1 MAIKVGDWDK
11 LRKVLNVPLLEKE
24 ITKAGALATK
34 QAGLFV
40 VRKIKKR
47 MLKVS
52 SPPNSPITIMRKGSS
67 KPLIGVEGD
76 LFGSVTSI
84 PLSTFSVF
92 VGVPGKA
99 RRKDNNVSLALIARV
114 LEGGDIGK
122 RPKDTIISAKRAKAL
137 FIPLKKNVQAGDPGL
152 IRGEDFI
159 LTDTVRIRPRPSIGP
174 GIKDSQKGI
183 VLIYEKFIRNA
194 YRKLLS

>member
-11 LRKVLNVPLLEKE
+11 LRKVLNVPTLEKE
-24 ITKAGALATK
+24 ITKAGALATR

-52 SPPNSPITIMRKGSS
+52 SPPNSLITIARKGSS
-67 KPLIGVEGD
+67 KPLIGIESD
-76 LFGSVTSI
+76 LFGSITSI
-84 PLSTFSVF
+84 PLSPLSAF
-92 VGVPGKA
+92 VGVPGRA

-122 RPKDTIISAKRAKAL
+122 RPRDTIISAKSAKAL
-137 FIPLKKNVQAGDPGL
+137 FIPLKKNVQPGDPGL
-152 IRGEDFI
+152 VRGEDFV
-159 LTDTVRIRPRPSIGP
+159 LAATVRIRPRPFIGP
-174 GIKDSQKGI
+174 GIKDAQKGTL
-183 VLIYEKFIRNA
+183 LIYEKFIRNA
-194 YRKLLS
+194 YRKILA

>member
-1 MAIKVGDWDK
+1 MPIKVGDWDK
-11 LRKVLNVPLLEKE
+11 LRNILDVAKLKPVIER
-24 ITKAGALATK
+24 AGARATEN
-34 QAGLFV
+34 AGLFT

-52 SPPNSPITIMRKGSS
+52 SPPNEQLTIDRKKSS
-67 KPLIGVEGD
+67 KPLMGIEGD

-84 PLSTFSVF
+84 PLSPLSAF

-122 RPKDTIISAKRAKAL
+122 RPKDTIITHKNAEAL
-137 FIPLKKNVQAGDPGL
+137 FIPLKKDVQPGESGL
-152 IRGEDFI
+152 VRGEDFV
-159 LTDTVRIRPRPSIGP
+159 LADTIRIRARPFIGP
-174 GIKDSQKGI
+174 GIRDARKGT
-183 VLIYEKFIRNA
+183 LKIYEKFIRNA
-194 YRKLLS
+194 YRKLLR